1 MPRILFFLAIGYV
14 LYRLVKTLF
23 RKRMTQPSR
32 RTGDVE
38 TFRDPVC
45 GVYVTS
51 EDAVIA
57 RLNGEKIHFC
67 STECLEKYRQD
78 SENTS
83 PHADE
88 SGGSK

>member
-1 MPRILFFLAIGYV
+1 MPRILFFLVIGYV
-14 LYRLVKTLF
+14 LYRIIKGFL
-23 RKRMTQPSR
+23 RKRVPQPPL
-32 RTGDVE
+32 RTGEVE

-57 RLNGEKIHFC
+57 RLDGKRIHFC

-78 SENTS
+78 YENTS
-83 PHADE
+83 THAHK